1 MGDEL
6 KKQVDTKR
14 ASFDVYDEDLSGL
27 WEGIDQRLDQEKK
40 QASKSS
46 FRYVWRAA
54 AILFLVSAT
63 ALAVIMQSRIGGGE
77 EMMLYRI
84 SPELAEAEAFY
95 NDLIAEK
102 ISIIQTS
109 IPDNDFYK
117 ADIDML
123 NGAYDDLKKDLKDNA
138 DNQEVVEAMIAN
150 YKIRL
155 TMLER
160 ILHEIDKGKDEEAD
174 HHISL

>member
-6 KKQVDTKR
+6 KKYVDEKR
-14 ASFDVYDEDLSGL
+14 ERFDVYDEDLSGL
-27 WEGIDQRLDQEKK
+27 WEGIDQRLDQESK
-40 QASKSS
+40 QQSKSP
-46 FRYVWRAA
+46 FRYIWRAA
-54 AILFLVSAT
+54 AVLLLVSAT
-63 ALAVIMQSRIGGGE
+63 ALAVLMQSRTGGGE

-102 ISIIQTS
+102 LSIIQTS

-117 ADIDML
+117 ADIEML
-123 NGAYDDLKKDLKDNA
+123 NEAYDDLKQDLKDNA

-160 ILHEIDKGKDEEAD
+160 ILQEIDEGKDEEAD
-174 HHISL
+174 QHINL

>member
-6 KKQVDTKR
+6 KKYVDDKR
-14 ASFDVYDEDLSGL
+14 ESFDVYDEDLSGL
-27 WEGIDQRLDQEKK
+27 WDGIDQRLDQDSKQIKK
-40 QASKSS
+40 SP

-54 AILFLVSAT
+54 AILLLVSAT
-63 ALAVIMQSRIGGGE
+63 ALAVLMQSRTGVSE

-102 ISIIQTS
+102 LSIIQTS
-109 IPDNDFYK
+109 IPDNDFYQ
-117 ADIDML
+117 ADIEML
-123 NGAYDDLKKDLKDNA
+123 NGAYRELKKDLKDNA

-160 ILHEIDKGKDEEAD
+160 ILQEIDKGKDEEAD
-174 HHISL
+174 QHINL